1 MEPRRAGPS
10 SGDAGAGKASRGPG
24 FGASRLGS
32 ASVAG
37 WASDAGAN
45 ALEPNLALHYPSGR
59 PRKGF
64 SRVTETR
71 RDMQPERSIA
81 TRIPVLK
88 AAVAAAALSLAAGAQ
103 AAGTHPATG
112 EALARDQSF
121 TYRLLDQFPTL
132 DPQLNEEVAGFH
144 VIRDLFEGL
153 LSQDAD
159 GRLVPGVAT
168 SYAASDGNRTYVFT
182 LRETARWSNGDP
194 VTAHDFVYAWRR
206 AADPATA
213 SPYGWY
219 LELTQ
224 IANAKAILAG
234 EKPPSALG
242 VRALDDRRLEVRLD
256 RPLPYFPAMTTYATL
271 FPAHRATVEAHGAK
285 WTAPGNMVSNG
296 AYVLKEMVVNEF
308 HTRVKNPLYW
318 DADRVILEK
327 VTGLVINDVNQALT
341 RYRAGELDHLE
352 PLPPGQYPALKKAL
366 PDEASS
372 VPRLCSYYYAIN
384 HSASGN
390 PALRDVRVRRAL
402 SLAVDRAVIVDRLLK
417 GGQWPAYNFTHLKT
431 AGFRMPE
438 IDYAKLTQRRRDA
451 EARRLFE
458 ESGVRD
464 LTLKLIYNTSESHR
478 QIATVI
484 GQMWK
489 QKLGVRTTLANF
501 EWKTYLNIRK
511 NREFDI
517 ARSAWCGD
525 YNEASTFLDLLTTTH
540 GANDGGYSSPRV
552 DALMRDSKTA
562 EDPSGIYVEVETV
575 LARDMAIIPIYH
587 YANTFLLKSD
597 IRGWPY
603 NNVENN
609 WYSKNL
615 YRVAK

>member
-1 MEPRRAGPS
+1 MPVEKPRAT
-10 SGDAGAGKASRGPG
+10 
-24 FGASRLGS
+24 L
-32 ASVAG
+32 
-37 WASDAGAN
+37 
-45 ALEPNLALHYPSGR
+45 
-59 PRKGF
+59 
-64 SRVTETR
+64 T
-71 RDMQPERSIA
+71 SI
-81 TRIPVLK
+81 LK
-88 AAVAAAALSLAAGAQ
+88 AAAVVALAAGAQ
-103 AAGTHPATG
+103 AHAAGTHPVTG
-112 EALARDQSF
+112 EALSDDQTF

-159 GRLVPGVAT
+159 GQLVPGVAT
-168 SYAASDGNRTYVFT
+168 AYSASDGNRTYTFT
-182 LRETARWSNGDP
+182 LRRNAKWSNGDP

-219 LELTQ
+219 LKLTQ
-224 IANAKAILAG
+224 ITNAKDILAG
-234 EKPPSALG
+234 RKAPSELG
-242 VRALDDRRLEVRLD
+242 VRAVDDHTLEVRLD

-271 FPAHRATVEAHGAK
+271 FPAHRATIEAHGAK

-296 AYVLKEMVVNEF
+296 AYTLKEVVLNEF
-308 HTRVKNPLYW
+308 HTRVKNPMYW
-318 DADRVILEK
+318 GADKVILEK
-327 VTGLVINDVNQALT
+327 VTGLVINDANQALT

-352 PLPPGQYPALKKAL
+352 PLPPGQYPRLKKEL
-366 PDEASS
+366 PDEARS

-384 HSASGN
+384 HTESGN

-402 SLAVDRAVIVDRLLK
+402 SLAIDRDVIVKRLLK
-417 GGQWPAYNFTHLKT
+417 GGQWAAYNFTHFKT
-431 AGFRMPE
+431 AGFRMPD
-438 IDYAKLTQRRRDA
+438 IAYAKPSQRERDA
-451 EARRLFE
+451 EAKRLFK
-458 ESGVRD
+458 ESGVPD
-464 LTLKLIYNTSESHR
+464 LTLKLIYNTSESHK

-511 NREFDI
+511 NREFDV

-540 GANDGGYSSPRV
+540 GANDGGYSSERV
-552 DALMRDSKTA
+552 DALMRESRTA
-562 EDPSGIYVEVETV
+562 RDPAGIYAEVEQI
-575 LARDMAIIPIYH
+575 LARDMAIVPIYH

>member
-1 MEPRRAGPS
+1 MPVDKPRTTLTS
-10 SGDAGAGKASRGPG
+10 
-24 FGASRLGS
+24 
-32 ASVAG
+32 
-37 WASDAGAN
+37 
-45 ALEPNLALHYPSGR
+45 
-59 PRKGF
+59 
-64 SRVTETR
+64 T
-71 RDMQPERSIA
+71 
-81 TRIPVLK
+81 LK
-88 AAVAAAALSLAAGAQ
+88 AAAAAVALAASAQAQ

-112 EALARDQSF
+112 EALSGKQTF

-132 DPQLNEEVAGFH
+132 DPQLNEDVSGFH

-159 GRLVPGVAT
+159 GKLVPGVAT
-168 SYAASDGNRTYVFT
+168 SYEASDGNRTYTFT
-182 LRETARWSNGDP
+182 LRKNARWSNGDP
-194 VTAHDFVYAWRR
+194 VTARDFVYAWRR
-206 AADPATA
+206 AVDPATA

-224 IANAKAILAG
+224 ITNAKEILAG
-234 EKPPSALG
+234 RKPPSALG
-242 VRALDDRRLEVRLD
+242 VKAVDDHTLEVRLD

-271 FPAHRATVEAHGAK
+271 FPAHRSTIEAHGAK
-285 WTAPGNMVSNG
+285 WTAPGNIVSNG
-296 AYVLKEMVVNEF
+296 AYVLKEVVLNEF
-308 HTRVKNPLYW
+308 HTRVKNPMYW
-318 DADRVILEK
+318 DADKTILEK

-352 PLPPGQYPALKKAL
+352 PLPPGQYPRLKKEL
-366 PDEASS
+366 PDQARS

-384 HSASGN
+384 HTGSGN

-402 SLAVDRAVIVDRLLK
+402 GMAIDRDVIVKQLLK
-417 GGQWPAYNFTHLKT
+417 GGQWAAYNFTHFKT
-431 AGFRMPE
+431 AGFRMPD
-438 IDYAKLTQRRRDA
+438 IAYAKLSQRERDA
-451 EARRLFE
+451 EAKRLIE

-464 LTLKLIYNTSESHR
+464 LTLKLIYNTSESHK

-511 NREFDI
+511 NREFDV

-540 GANDGGYSSPRV
+540 GANDGGYSSAKV
-552 DALMRDSKTA
+552 DALMRESKTA
-562 EDPSGIYVEVETV
+562 KDPAGIYAEVERI
-575 LARDMAIIPIYH
+575 LARDMAIVPIYH

-609 WYSKNL
+609 WYAKNL

>member
-1 MEPRRAGPS
+1 MPVE
-10 SGDAGAGKASRGPG
+10 K
-24 FGASRLGS
+24 
-32 ASVAG
+32 
-37 WASDAGAN
+37 
-45 ALEPNLALHYPSGR
+45 
-59 PRKGF
+59 PRKTLT
-64 SRVTETR
+64 ST
-71 RDMQPERSIA
+71 
-81 TRIPVLK
+81 LK
-88 AAVAAAALSLAAGAQ
+88 AAAIIALTAGAQAQ
-103 AAGTHPATG
+103 AAGTHPVTG
-112 EALARDQSF
+112 EALSDDQTF

-159 GRLVPGVAT
+159 GNLVPGVAT
-168 SYAASDGNRTYVFT
+168 SYAASDGNRTYTFA
-182 LRETARWSNGDP
+182 LRESAKWSNGDP

-219 LELTQ
+219 VELTQ
-224 IANAKAILAG
+224 MANAKDILAG
-234 EKPPSALG
+234 RKPPSTLG
-242 VRALDDRRLEVRLD
+242 VRAVDDHTLEVRLD

-271 FPAHRATVEAHGAK
+271 FPAHRATIEAHGAK
-285 WTAPGNMVSNG
+285 WTAPGNIVSNG
-296 AYVLKEMVVNEF
+296 AYVLKEVVLNEF
-308 HTRVKNPLYW
+308 HTRVRNPIYW
-318 DADRVILEK
+318 NADKTIVEK

-352 PLPPGQYPALKKAL
+352 PLPPGQYPRLKKEL
-366 PDEASS
+366 PDEARS

-384 HSASGN
+384 HTKSGN
-390 PALRDVRVRRAL
+390 LALRDVRVRRAL
-402 SLAVDRAVIVDRLLK
+402 SLAVDRDVIVKQLLK
-417 GGQWPAYNFTHLKT
+417 GGQWAAYNFTHFKT
-431 AGFRMPE
+431 AGFRMPD
-438 IDYAKLTQRRRDA
+438 IAYARLSQRERDA
-451 EARRLFE
+451 EAKRLFE

-464 LTLKLIYNTSESHR
+464 LTLKLIYNTSESHK

-511 NREFDI
+511 NREFDV

-540 GANDGGYSSPRV
+540 GANDGGYSSGKV
-552 DALMRDSKTA
+552 DALMRESRTA
-562 EDPSGIYVEVETV
+562 KDPAAIYAEVEKI
-575 LARDMAIIPIYH
+575 LAEDMAIVPIYH

-609 WYSKNL
+609 WYAKNL

>member
-1 MEPRRAGPS
+1 MPVDKPRTTLTS
-10 SGDAGAGKASRGPG
+10 
-24 FGASRLGS
+24 
-32 ASVAG
+32 
-37 WASDAGAN
+37 
-45 ALEPNLALHYPSGR
+45 
-59 PRKGF
+59 
-64 SRVTETR
+64 T
-71 RDMQPERSIA
+71 
-81 TRIPVLK
+81 LK
-88 AAVAAAALSLAAGAQ
+88 AAAAAVALAASAQAQ

-112 EALARDQSF
+112 EALSGKQTF

-132 DPQLNEEVAGFH
+132 DPQLNEDVSGFH

-168 SYAASDGNRTYVFT
+168 SYEASDGNRTYTFT
-182 LRETARWSNGDP
+182 LRKNARWSNGDP

-206 AADPATA
+206 AADPGTA

-224 IANAKAILAG
+224 ITDAKEVLAG
-234 EKPPSALG
+234 RKPPSALG
-242 VRALDDRRLEVRLD
+242 VKAVDDHTLEVRLD

-271 FPAHRATVEAHGAK
+271 FPAHRATIEAHGAK
-285 WTAPGNMVSNG
+285 WTAPGNIVSNG
-296 AYVLKEMVVNEF
+296 AYVLKEVVLNEF
-308 HTRVKNPLYW
+308 HTRVKNPMYW
-318 DADRVILEK
+318 DADKTILEK
-327 VTGLVINDVNQALT
+327 ITGLVINDVNQALT

-352 PLPPGQYPALKKAL
+352 PLPPGQYPRLKKEL
-366 PDEASS
+366 PDQARS

-384 HSASGN
+384 HTGSGN

-402 SLAVDRAVIVDRLLK
+402 GMAIDRDVIVKQLLK
-417 GGQWPAYNFTHLKT
+417 GGQWAAYNFTHFKT
-431 AGFRMPE
+431 AGFRMPD
-438 IDYAKLTQRRRDA
+438 IAYAKLSQRERDA
-451 EARRLFE
+451 EAKRLIE

-464 LTLKLIYNTSESHR
+464 LTLKLIYNTSESHK

-511 NREFDI
+511 NREFDV

-540 GANDGGYSSPRV
+540 GANDGGYSSAKV
-552 DALMRDSKTA
+552 DALMRESKTA
-562 EDPSGIYVEVETV
+562 KDPAGIYAEVERI
-575 LARDMAIIPIYH
+575 LAKDMAIVPIYH